1 MEQSSETV
9 TSKKRLAFNQSTSS
23 KPSKVPRLV
32 TPTNSDMN
40 KTKNDVKNLGLST
53 IPRSQKITDDIKTDF
68 SETIN
73 EIQYIFIEGQKKLNK
88 LLNEVL
94 QVDDRGT
101 PNSATQTSD
110 KPLNGDANM
119 QYSPVQ
125 SDLKT
130 TEVAN
135 TESEGDNSPILTSLD
150 ATFQILPEYE
160 DKICQTELTY
170 ERCRCLAVSG
180 YKDKV
185 CQTEPEFQNCFNDLS
200 AHNRANAYYQIC
212 LNSETSPRTS
222 SEEGDLE
229 SPRTETNHG
238 MLPHCILESN
248 LNSVQSSLTCTNENA
263 CSGSRKLPPELF
275 SRFLNHLEDYLASF
289 CTEQFLQTWDGME
302 QQNMARKH
310 HNPEAELISRYKQEM
325 ALRRKYHNQLMKIK
339 GNIRV
344 FCRIRPLD
352 PNIEGTN
359 EDCVYISPDNKDVVL
374 VKHRKKLL
382 NFEMSLVFPQD
393 CTQSQ
398 LFEEV
403 ESLITSCIDGFNV
416 CIVAY
421 GQTGSG
427 KTYTMEGTLT
437 DPGINPRALNEL
449 FNEISAKHD
458 WIYSVYVSMLEI
470 YNEQIR
476 DLLSIEQSKLEV
488 WNIEGQNSIRQK
500 ANSLLE
506 VNEMYLRGK
515 KNRVTAP
522 TNMNSASSR
531 SHTLLLVEVE
541 GQNVITNTRTKGKL
555 YLIDLAGSENVVK
568 SGVDGQQLKEAGFIN
583 KSLSTFCDVLNAIIM
598 KKPHIPF
605 RNSKLTHLLQDS
617 LGGNSKTLL
626 ITQVS
631 PSMLHLT
638 ETLRTLQFAQRLQS
652 MQIGD
657 TPIRSREKVN
667 NTENNG
673 MENETTELKTPNAER
688 SRESGQL
695 QPRFASLH
703 TVSTPRVSNG
713 KFKKRNIAKQYRQ

>member
-1 MEQSSETV
+1 M
-9 TSKKRLAFNQSTSS
+9 KKA
-23 KPSKVPRLV
+23 
-32 TPTNSDMN
+32 
-40 KTKNDVKNLGLST
+40 KNEVNNPGLST
-53 IPRSQKITDDIKTDF
+53 IPISQKITNDIKVDF
-68 SETIN
+68 SEIIN
-73 EIQYIFIEGQKKLNK
+73 EIQDIIIEVQKKLSM
-88 LLNEVL
+88 LINELL

-101 PNSATQTSD
+101 QNSSPQTSD
-110 KPLNGDANM
+110 IQLNGDANM
-119 QYSPVQ
+119 QFSHVQ
-125 SDLKT
+125 SDQKT
-130 TEVAN
+130 TEMTN
-135 TESEGDNSPILTSLD
+135 TETAGYSPGDDTLILTNPEAS
-150 ATFQILPEYE
+150 AKVLPKYE

-180 YKDKV
+180 YDDKV
-185 CQTEPEFQNCFNDLS
+185 CQTELEFQNRFNDLS
-200 AHNRANAYYQIC
+200 AHDTANACSSQTVNYQNC
-212 LNSETSPRTS
+212 LSSATSPMTPS
-222 SEEGDLE
+222 VEENLE
-229 SPRTETNHG
+229 SPRTETSDE
-238 MLPHCILESN
+238 MPSPRILESN
-248 LNSVQSSLTCTNENA
+248 LNSVQSPLTCTNENA
-263 CSGSRKLPPELF
+263 CSGNGKLSPELF
-275 SRFLNHLEDYLASF
+275 SRFLYQLENYHNLASL
-289 CTEQFLQTWDGME
+289 CTEQFLQTCDGIE
-302 QQNMARKH
+302 QQSMNMVRKH
-310 HNPEAELISRYKQEM
+310 HNPDTELISRYNQEM
-325 ALRRKYHNQLMKIK
+325 ALRRKYHNELMKIK

-352 PNIEGTN
+352 TNIEGAN
-359 EDCVYISPDNKDVVL
+359 EDCVYIGPNNKDVVL
-374 VKHRKKLL
+374 VKQRRKIF

-437 DPGINPRALNEL
+437 DPGINPRALDKL

-476 DLLSIEQSKLEV
+476 DLLSTEQSRLEV

-506 VNEMYLRGK
+506 VNEMYSRGK
-515 KNRVTAP
+515 RNRVTAS

-541 GQNVITNTRTKGKL
+541 GRNVLTNTRTRGKL

-583 KSLSTFCDVLNAIIM
+583 KSLSTFCDVLNAIII
-598 KKPHIPF
+598 KRSHIPF

-652 MQIGD
+652 IQTGD
-657 TPIRSREKVN
+657 TPVRSRERVN
-667 NTENNG
+667 DTGANG
-673 MENETTELKTPNAER
+673 MEDEMTELRTPNAQL
-688 SRESGQL
+688 SREPGQRE
-695 QPRFASLH
+695 PRCASLH
-703 TVSTPRVSNG
+703 TVNTPKGPNG
-713 KFKKRNIAKQYRQ
+713 KFNRRNIAKQYRR